1 MSDTNGTPRLSPH
14 AAASATSPVAAPVVL
29 VELDFA
35 SGPFRAWTGLGPLDW
50 TGMSFEGVGS
60 LGAVG
65 EIEGS
70 CPCAWCRKP
79 PP

>member
-35 SGPFRAWTGLGPLDW
+35 SGEVAEAAACSDSRGVPLLSDITELPRGGW
-50 TGMSFEGVGS
+50 
-60 LGAVG
+60 
-65 EIEGS
+65 
-70 CPCAWCRKP
+70 
-79 PP
+79 